1 MTTEILLF
9 HNDRHRAAVI
19 DLWKDVFGYETPRND
34 PDLVI
39 DRKLAV
45 DDGLFFVAEDNET
58 VIGTIMAGYDG
69 HRGWIYALAVH
80 PDRRRQGIGTRLLA
94 RAERALTDRG
104 CVKVNLQILASN
116 ARVQAFYEA
125 HGYAA
130 ESRISM
136 GKPIPENIPGR
147 RSPA

>member
-1 MTTEILLF
+1 MIAEIAPF
-9 HNDRHRAAVI
+9 DNDRHRDAVI
-19 DLWKDVFGYETPRND
+19 ALWKRVFGYETPRND

-45 DDGLFFVAEDNET
+45 
-58 VIGTIMAGYDG
+58 GTIMAGYDG

-80 PDRRRQGIGTRLLA
+80 PCHRRQGIGSRLLA
-94 RAERALTDRG
+94 RAERALADRG
-104 CVKVNLQILASN
+104 CVKVNLQILATN
-116 ARVQAFYEA
+116 APVQAFYEA

-136 GKPIPENIPGR
+136 GKSIPENIPGC
-147 RSPA
+147 